1 MAELVRRGSRTFW
14 ALFGVS
20 LVLALLRPAPLL
32 AEGRVAFLADRLRYP
47 PSAGHPDDFRVRTN
61 AALALGATNDDDA
74 VPPLCGGLADPSEVV
89 RQAVGVALRRLARA
103 SSADCLRRRLA
114 VETNGAVKLQLQRA
128 LEAAQSSGGPA
139 AGSPA
144 PPQVAGAKYYVAV
157 SPVTNGSTRATPD
170 VERVVRDAITSKLG
184 ELGEYQ
190 LAPVG
195 ESQDAARA
203 TLHERNLK
211 GYYLGVSVEKFDY
224 SGGNLRVRV
233 RITVFSYPGRELR
246 GEVPAAATLPGTL
259 PGDHAA
265 EDQLLG
271 VVAAHGA
278 ELFAQ
283 NFR

>member
-1 MAELVRRGSRTFW
+1 MAELLRRGSRTFW

-20 LVLALLRPAPLL
+20 LVLALLRPSPLL

-47 PSAGHPDDFRVRTN
+47 PSNGHPDDFRVRTN
-61 AALALGATNDDDA
+61 AALALGATNDEDA
-74 VPPLCGGLADPSEVV
+74 VPALCGGLADPSEVV

-103 SSADCLRRRLA
+103 SSVDCLRRRLA

-128 LEAAQSSGGPA
+128 LDAAQSSGGSA

-144 PPQVAGAKYYVAV
+144 APLVAGAKYYVAV
-157 SPVTNGSTRATPD
+157 SPVTNGSTRATPE
-170 VERVVRDAITSKLG
+170 VERVVRDAITAKLA

-195 ESQDAARA
+195 ESQDAAKA
-203 TLHERNLK
+203 ALHERNLK

-224 SGGNLRVRV
+224 SSGNLRVRV

-246 GEVPAAATLPGTL
+246 GEVPAAATLPGTS

>member
-1 MAELVRRGSRTFW
+1 
-14 ALFGVS
+14 
-20 LVLALLRPAPLL
+20 
-32 AEGRVAFLADRLRYP
+32 
-47 PSAGHPDDFRVRTN
+47 VRTN

-74 VPPLCGGLADPSEVV
+74 VAPLCGGLGDPSEVV

-103 SSADCLRRRLA
+103 SSVDCLRRRLA

-128 LEAAQSSGGPA
+128 LEAAQSSGGSAPSPA
-139 AGSPA
+139 A
-144 PPQVAGAKYYVAV
+144 QYVAGAKYYVAV
-157 SPVTNGSTRATPD
+157 SPVTNGSTRATPE
-170 VERVVRDAITSKLG
+170 VERVVRDAIAAKLA

-190 LAPVG
+190 LAPVS
-195 ESQDAARA
+195 ESQDAAKA
-203 TLHERNLK
+203 ALHERNLK

-265 EDQLLG
+265 EDQLLN